1 MVRSIEVAGIVKHPN
16 SKSKGIGFFVA
27 AVVLV
32 NFLSE
37 TVHGILTRELGTEN
51 YASLSV
57 GEMSKGLLF
66 VFLVGH
72 ALINIRYWRNL
83 YVLIGLFYL
92 VLLVCMQSLW
102 LQLELKDII
111 NTIMYGLRFLYLF
124 FVINAVSIE
133 LSRRSVEPGELQEWL
148 KRGVFLFHCVPIV
161 LAALHIAGYARLDR
175 SFGFTGFMMNQNSM
189 ATVLVGMS
197 PFFFRC
203 KIIRDYVMLFV
214 YLLAASLLGAR
225 VAYIGVG
232 LMGVFFGGNAL
243 LRFVKGR
250 GRIRVTTRMVL
261 TLFAL
266 GLIAIM
272 AIGFVVSTPLVNQLQ
287 SVVNGLEYMGSI
299 TQGTPTVA
307 AGLIAS
313 TGRPEGAI
321 RFLNWATNADNW
333 LLLIFGGGTTTLN
346 IRTELDWVDLSVTF
360 GAGVTLVFYGII
372 AYLLWSIRFA
382 RLRHLKLETFMSL
395 LLVTVVSLGAG
406 HTFIMPATSTI
417 IGCVVGAFFAS
428 SNRSGIIHR
437 ADSSA

>member
-1 MVRSIEVAGIVKHPN
+1 MDRSIQVAGIAEHLK

-27 AVVLV
+27 AIVLV

-51 YASLSV
+51 YAPLSM

-66 VFLVGH
+66 VLLVGH
-72 ALINIRYWRNL
+72 ALINIRYRRNL
-83 YVLIGLFYL
+83 YVLMGLFCL
-92 VLLVCMQSLW
+92 ILLVCIQSLW

-111 NTIMYGLRFLYLF
+111 NTVMYGLRFFYLF

-133 LSRRSVEPGELQEWL
+133 LSRRLVEPGELQEWL

-161 LAALHIAGYARLDR
+161 LAALDIAGYARIDR

-203 KIIRDYVMLFV
+203 KVIQDYVMLFV
-214 YLLAASLLGAR
+214 YLLAVSLLGAR

-243 LRFVKGR
+243 LRFFKGR
-250 GRIRVTTRMVL
+250 VRVTTRMIL

-272 AIGFVVSTPLVNQLQ
+272 AIKFVLSTPLVNQLQ
-287 SVVNGLEYMGSI
+287 SVVSGLEYMGSV
-299 TQGTPTVA
+299 TQGTSTVA
-307 AGLIAS
+307 AGLVAS

-321 RFLNWATNADNW
+321 RFLNWAANTDNW
-333 LLLIFGGGTTTLN
+333 LLLIFGGGTTTLH

-382 RLRHLKLETFMSL
+382 RLRQFKLETFMSL
-395 LLVTVVSLGAG
+395 FLVTVISVGAG
-406 HTFIMPATSTI
+406 HTFITPATTTI
-417 IGCVVGAFFAS
+417 VGCVVGAFFS
-428 SNRSGIIHR
+428 GSNRSGIVRR
-437 ADSSA
+437 AESIG

>member
-1 MVRSIEVAGIVKHPN
+1 MATSIEVAGIAKRPN
-16 SKSKGIGFFVA
+16 SKSKGVGFFVA

-37 TVHGILTRELGTEN
+37 TVHGILTHELGTEF
-51 YASLSV
+51 YAPLSV

-66 VFLVGH
+66 VLLVGY

-83 YVLIGLFYL
+83 YVLIGLFCL
-92 VLLVCMQSLW
+92 VLLVCMQYLW
-102 LQLELKDII
+102 LQLELKDTI
-111 NTIMYGLRFLYLF
+111 NTFMYGLRFLYFF

-133 LSRRSVEPGELQEWL
+133 LSRRSVKPGELQEWL

-161 LAALHIAGYARLDR
+161 LASLGIAGYARVDR
-175 SFGFTGFMMNQNSM
+175 SFGFTGFMMNNNSM

-203 KIIRDYVMLFV
+203 KTIRDYVMLFV
-214 YLLAASLLGAR
+214 YLLAAVLLGAR
-225 VAYIGVG
+225 VAYIGISLAGIV
-232 LMGVFFGGNAL
+232 FGGNAL
-243 LRFVKGR
+243 LRFVK
-250 GRIRVTTRMVL
+250 IRVQVTTRMVF

-272 AIGFVVSTPLVNQLQ
+272 AIGFVLSTPLVNQLQ
-287 SVVNGLEYMGSI
+287 SVVSGLEYIGGV

-313 TGRPEGAI
+313 SGRPEGAI
-321 RFLNWATNADNW
+321 RFLNWATNSDNW
-333 LLLIFGGGTTTLN
+333 LLLIFGGGATTLT
-346 IRTELDWVDLSVTF
+346 IRTELDWVDLTVTF

-372 AYLLWSIRFA
+372 AYLLWCIGLA
-382 RLRHLKLETFMSL
+382 RLRQLRIETFMSL

-406 HTFIMPATSTI
+406 HTFITPATTTI
-417 IGCVVGAFFAS
+417 VGCVVGAFFSS
-428 SNRSGIIHR
+428 SNRSGIIR
-437 ADSSA
+437 SAEFSA